1 MTAALNPLRG
11 SGGRGAGVLNIA
23 HRGARAFAP
32 ENTLAAFG
40 KALSFGC
47 PMFEIDVHQSKDVE
61 LIVHHDDQLTRC
73 TDIKTKFPGRDTYYL
88 SDFLWSELKELD
100 AGSWYVKQLMLPAH
114 RRDYPL
120 NSLTQEELDQY
131 LSKEEV
137 AYYASGQ
144 IKLPTLKETLE
155 FVQGSGLMINIELK
169 MIPRMYP
176 GLTDEVVSLVERME
190 MTRQVLISSFDHEQL
205 VAVRRR
211 SNSIATA
218 VLTGD
223 RLAYSGEYLK
233 LLDADAYH
241 PSTDAVGLAS
251 CKGKVD
257 PIGWADVLESG
268 RRINVWTCN
277 DKKQMRQLV
286 AAGVSGLI
294 SDFPNRVQEV
304 LEEYGAVKR

>member
-1 MTAALNPLRG
+1 VTAALNPLRDLG
-11 SGGRGAGVLNIA
+11 EFGAGVLNIA
-23 HRGARAFAP
+23 HRGARTFAP
-32 ENTLAAFG
+32 ENTLAAFA
-40 KALSFGC
+40 KALNFDC
-47 PMFEIDVHQSKDVE
+47 PMFEIDVHRSRDGE

-73 TDIKTKFPGRDTYYL
+73 TDIKTKFPGRDSYYV
-88 SDFLWSELKELD
+88 SDFSWNELNELD

-131 LSKEEV
+131 LSQEDV
-137 AYYASGQ
+137 AYYASGR

-155 FVQGSGLMINIELK
+155 FAQESGLMINIELK

-176 GLTDEVVSLVERME
+176 GLTDDVVSLIERME
-190 MTRQVLISSFDHEQL
+190 LTRQVLISSFDHEQL

-223 RLAYSGEYLK
+223 RLAYPGDYLK

-251 CKGKVD
+251 WRGNVE
-257 PIGWADVLESG
+257 PSGWTDVLESG

-277 DKKQMRQLV
+277 DKKQMRQLL
-286 AAGVSGLI
+286 AAGVTGLI
-294 SDFPNRVQEV
+294 SDFPNRVEEV
-304 LEEYGAVKR
+304 LKEYGAEKR